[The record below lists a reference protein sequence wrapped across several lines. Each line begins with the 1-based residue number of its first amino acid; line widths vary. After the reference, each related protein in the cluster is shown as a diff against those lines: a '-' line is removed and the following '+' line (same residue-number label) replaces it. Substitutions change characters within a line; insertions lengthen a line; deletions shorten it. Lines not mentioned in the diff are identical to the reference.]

1 MVTKR
6 DYWPGDRFAEQ
17 MKEGIEQSSREKRK
31 SRERVKVLVEA
42 ELERVGMDFSGAAK
56 TIGLGL
62 LCAVPPAAPAHIR
75 TSIVLSFVCE
85 CHTNIISP
93 REYQSGMSGICLR
106 FCCVHNCA

>member
-62 LCAVPPAAPAHIR
+62 LCAVPPAAPAHHSPLFRIR
-75 TSIVLSFVCE
+75 LSHE
-85 CHTNIISP
+85 HHL
-93 REYQSGMSGICLR
+93 SGI
-106 FCCVHNCA
+106 